1 MLQQESLSYNPA
13 ATIPKAQE
21 TCLRSVGTRFDVMIS
36 YGPANIFKS
45 VFGALTI
52 SKLEDVRDLIRTRPI
67 GFVMQ
72 PDPRNPCLG
81 LVSPPTD
88 ESLPTFFHPLAAGGD
103 AETVQLLSS
112 ELCKSCLANL
122 RSAIKI

>member
-1 MLQQESLSYNPA
+1 
-13 ATIPKAQE
+13 
-21 TCLRSVGTRFDVMIS
+21 MIS

-45 VFGALTI
+45 VFG
-52 SKLEDVRDLIRTRPI
+52 DLIRTRPI

-81 LVSPPTD
+81 LVSPTD